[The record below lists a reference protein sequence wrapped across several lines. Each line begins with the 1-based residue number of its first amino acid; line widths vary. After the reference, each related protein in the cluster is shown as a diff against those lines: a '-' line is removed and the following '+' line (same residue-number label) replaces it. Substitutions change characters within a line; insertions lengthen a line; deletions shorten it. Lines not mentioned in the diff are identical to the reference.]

1 MAALNAGDE
10 PALLA
15 TLHFPHYRRAG
26 GRMQVWDQPGAD
38 LATFSPVPARTGTT
52 ANGIFAR
59 LSPPDR
65 PRCIWTYNSPV
76 IASTIRSLA
85 RSAHCGSSP
94 SATDA
99 GPWRRGRASRIDLQ
113 VKTGDRIYL
122 DAQAKA

>member
-38 LATFSPVPARTGTT
+38 LATFSPVAAWTGTT

-65 PRCIWTYNSPV
+65 PRCIWMYNSP
-76 IASTIRSLA
+76 AFAPTIRSLG
-85 RSAHCGSSP
+85 RSARCGSSTIT
-94 SATDA
+94 ANA
-99 GPWRRGRASRIDLQ
+99 GPWRRGR
-113 VKTGDRIYL
+113 
-122 DAQAKA
+122 

>member
-15 TLHFPHYRRAG
+15 TLHVPHYRRAG
-26 GRMQVWDQPGAD
+26 GRMQVWDQPGVD

-76 IASTIRSLA
+76 IASTNSDIGSFRSLWILTET
-85 RSAHCGSSP
+85 G
-94 SATDA
+94 
-99 GPWRRGRASRIDLQ
+99 GRWGVAAAVELR
-113 VKTGDRIYL
+113 
-122 DAQAKA
+122 